1 MSFFEI
7 FIDIILENWVRKKIQ
22 MLKIWRWIFAFKS
35 WLYFIKIR
43 LFFKSF
49 LSKVI
54 ITETILTN
62 YSFANIFLFFFF
74 VIITF
79 LKTCFLLLL
88 KPPIRHRLKKVLV
101 QTLLLFR
108 INIILL
114 FTFFINMNP
123 CFFLHPTITLCISYF
138 MYLSTDNRN
147 NVFNF
152 FHWRKLIK

>member
-1 MSFFEI
+1 
-7 FIDIILENWVRKKIQ
+7 
-22 MLKIWRWIFAFKS
+22 MLKIWWGIFAFKS
-35 WLYFIKIR
+35 WLYFVKIR

-54 ITETILTN
+54 IIETILTN
-62 YSFANIFLFFFF
+62 NSFTNIFLFFFF

-88 KPPIRHRLKKVLV
+88 KPPIRHWLKKILI

-114 FTFFINMNP
+114 FTFIFNMNP
-123 CFFLHPTITLCISYF
+123 CFFLNPTITLCVSYF
-138 MYLSTDNRN
+138 MYLSTNNRN
-147 NVFNF
+147 YVFNF
-152 FHWRKLIK
+152 FHWRKFIK